1 MKIERLVFDGFHKV
15 YEVEA
20 KLKGNLVKREK
31 VMFKS
36 GVAGIVL
43 DENNRI
49 GLVSQYRPVVEKQTF
64 QIPAGL
70 QDKEGLTPLQC

>member
-1 MKIERLVFDGFHKV
+1 MKIERLVFDWFHKV

-43 DENNRI
+43 
-49 GLVSQYRPVVEKQTF
+49 
-64 QIPAGL
+64 
-70 QDKEGLTPLQC
+70 